1 MKKIA
6 TIFFLLSLCIAALA
20 QQTINNSLKVERSVL
35 LGTTTGSFDL
45 SAALE
50 VRSTTK
56 GALLPRMSA
65 TQRLAI
71 SSPAAGLLVFDT
83 DSQKL
88 CWYNGVAAVW
98 VCGGAGGGVASTGPT
113 GPTGATGITGNT
125 GPTGAAGNNG
135 ATGPTGT
142 TGAAGSNG
150 TTGPTGATGA
160 DGAAGATGAQGI
172 TGPTGPTG
180 VTGPAGA
187 DGSAGAAGANGATG
201 ATGPTGAAG
210 SNGATG
216 ATGPSLFPQDSIL
229 QYAWGVTGNTSASL
243 TDSATRF
250 IGSTF
255 QFPIA
260 FRTNNTERMR
270 ITSNGFVGIGTATPD
285 FALDIGNGS
294 TGPITLRI
302 NSSITRTAQLLL
314 SQNSVTKS
322 VVGVAGV
329 PNNIVTGTAL
339 GDMAIRNST
348 NIYFSTDGGGSINM
362 ALSSAGRLGIGNSA
376 PTSTL
381 QTAGSFSAP
390 ISAKTANYTLTVS
403 DHTVTFNGTSL
414 TATLPAAS
422 GATGRIY
429 CIVNY
434 NATTLT
440 VSTYKDLNNADATTL
455 GANSALWLQ
464 SDGTNWR
471 KIN

>member
-6 TIFFLLSLCIAALA
+6 TILVLLSLCITALA

-50 VRSTTK
+50 VRSTAK

-71 SSPAAGLLVFDT
+71 SNPAAGLLVFDT

-113 GPTGATGITGNT
+113 GPTGSTGITGNT

-172 TGPTGPTG
+172 TGPTGPSG
-180 VTGPAGA
+180 N
-187 DGSAGAAGANGATG
+187 DGAAG
-201 ATGPTGAAG
+201 ATGPT
-210 SNGATG
+210 S
-216 ATGPSLFPQDSIL
+216 FPVDSIK

-302 NSSITRTAQLLL
+302 NSHVTRTAQLVL

-322 VVGVAGV
+322 VVGVAGA

>member
-1 MKKIA
+1 MKNVKIKIMPLAALLLIMAA
-6 TIFFLLSLCIAALA
+6 TMLTLAEDLYNTSQLGQVTRKQEVYGLQVNDSFLIKGPFWYPSSASRNYLLLSDSRGFATWGQLPDTLPTQHHFTNRVTA
-20 QQTINNSLKVERSVL
+20 QYFAIDTMLFTKHLTSGVVK
-35 LGTTTGSFDL
+35 TTTGGGVYVDTIPPNWCDSIANCINEQAWGL
-45 SAALE
+45 TGNSG
-50 VRSTTK
+50 TT
-56 GALLPRMSA
+56 
-65 TQRLAI
+65 
-71 SSPAAGLLVFDT
+71 AGTNFIGTT
-83 DSQKL
+83 DSKSL
-88 CWYNGVAAVW
+88 YFK
-98 VCGGAGGGVASTGPT
+98 TK
-113 GPTGATGITGNT
+113 NT
-125 GPTGAAGNNG
+125 TAIVV
-135 ATGPTGT
+135 
-142 TGAAGSNG
+142 
-150 TTGPTGATGA
+150 
-160 DGAAGATGAQGI
+160 D
-172 TGPTGPTG
+172 
-180 VTGPAGA
+180 
-187 DGSAGAAGANGATG
+187 
-201 ATGPTGAAG
+201 
-210 SNGATG
+210 
-216 ATGPSLFPQDSIL
+216 
-229 QYAWGVTGNTSASL
+229 
-243 TDSATRF
+243 
-250 IGSTF
+250 
-255 QFPIA
+255 
-260 FRTNNTERMR
+260 TNQN
-270 ITSNGFVGIGTATPD
+270 VGIGTAAPA

-302 NSSITRTAQLLL
+302 NSAITRAAQLVL

-322 VVGVAGV
+322 TVGVAGV
-329 PNNIVTGTAL
+329 PNNIINGTVL
-339 GDMAIRNST
+339 GDMGIRNSS
-348 NIYFSTDGGGSINM
+348 NIYFSTDGGVSINM